1 MSKILE
7 LDDVWREYRNDPNTV
22 VALLGDERMGNLDSS
37 TGQEIVALL
46 RNMVKREGKSLIVI
60 THDLR
65 LADVADLRLYIRD
78 GRVTL

>member
-1 MSKILE
+1 MEKLI
-7 LDDVWREYRNDPNTV
+7 V
-22 VALLGDERMGNLDSS
+22 VLADERMGNLDSS